1 MRRLYRVGVLT
12 LLVLS
17 AWLVAASSVGAAA
30 VGAAIV
36 AGPLTI
42 SPATVNLTYT
52 IPTGGKKHVVKSS
65 FSVTVT
71 DATGTAAGWMVR
83 AASTATLG
91 PLGATPDVDH
101 AIIDFDI
108 IQANGVPPNPTCICD
123 TIPTAL
129 GEILRTPSET
139 GVGRSTEKFIT
150 QLTVPIGAT
159 PGTYNATL
167 TLDVAPLGS
176 ALPAPGGRSTGPTIG
191 GPAPKP
197 MPSTR
202 AAPAGSTV
210 SGTPAPMPTSSRP
223 VVAPASSANTT
234 ASQPAAST
242 SETSDRTQATDAPSL
257 APATTGSDAPGS
269 PAPAANDHVAAP
281 TTAPPAT
288 TTSDAQPSGTATVS
302 TTANAVN
309 DTTPA
314 QTAPA
319 PSAAPSG
326 TGGATPITN
335 RVTTSNA
342 TGTVAPVVEHG
353 YPVATL
359 VGNAVSFAPAVG
371 DDGANGA
378 NTNWH
383 LQATYTL
390 AGHSAIARAF
400 GRNAPPRM
408 NAGAVAIVVTES
420 GLGQATMT
428 FAPQQADADPAV
440 TAPAVVTISIVTGP

>member
-1 MRRLYRVGVLT
+1 MHRLYRVGVLT
-12 LLVLS
+12 LLALS

-36 AGPLTI
+36 AGPLSI
-42 SPATVNLTYT
+42 SPTTVNLTYT
-52 IPTGGKKHVVKSS
+52 IPTGSKKHVVKSS

-83 AASTATLG
+83 AASTTTLG

-108 IQANGVPPNPTCICD
+108 TQANGVPPNPTCICD

-150 QLTVPIGAT
+150 QLTVPAGAT

-167 TLDVAPLGS
+167 ALDVAPLGS
-176 ALPAPGGRSTGPTIG
+176 VLPAPGGRATGPTTG

-210 SGTPAPMPTSSRP
+210 SGTPAPMPMSSRP
-223 VVAPASSANTT
+223 VVAPASSANSTV
-234 ASQPAAST
+234 SQPAAST
-242 SETSDRTQATDAPSL
+242 SGTSDRIQAAVVPSV
-257 APATTGSDAPGS
+257 APATTGSDLPTANNRVVD
-269 PAPAANDHVAAP
+269 PA
-281 TTAPPAT
+281 TGPPAT
-288 TTSDAQPSGTATVS
+288 TTSDVQPSGAKTVS
-302 TTANAVN
+302 TTASAVN
-309 DTTPA
+309 DTTPV
-314 QTAPA
+314 QTVTA
-319 PSAAPSG
+319 PSAA
-326 TGGATPITN
+326 TTDRA
-335 RVTTSNA
+335 TTSNVTEA
-342 TGTVAPVVEHG
+342 IAPVVERD

-359 VGNAVSFAPAVG
+359 VGNAVSFAPAMG
-371 DDGANGA
+371 DDGANRA
-378 NTNWH
+378 NINWH
-383 LQATYTL
+383 LQATYAP

-400 GRNAPPRM
+400 GRNAPTRM
-408 NAGAVAIVVTES
+408 NAGAVAIVVTQS

-428 FAPQQADADPAV
+428 FTPQQADAAPAIIE
-440 TAPAVVTISIVTGP
+440 PAVVTISIVAGP

>member
-1 MRRLYRVGVLT
+1 MPRLYRVGVLT
-12 LLVLS
+12 LLALS

-36 AGPLTI
+36 AGPLTV
-42 SPATVNLTYT
+42 SPTTVNLTYT

-83 AASTATLG
+83 AAATATLG

-108 IQANGVPPNPTCICD
+108 TQANGVPPNPTCICD

-150 QLTVPIGAT
+150 QLTVPAGAT

-167 TLDVAPLGS
+167 ALDVAPLGS
-176 ALPAPGGRSTGPTIG
+176 VLPAPGGRATGPTTG

-202 AAPAGSTV
+202 AAPASSTV
-210 SGTPAPMPTSSRP
+210 SGTPAPMPMSSRP
-223 VVAPASSANTT
+223 VVAPASSANSTV
-234 ASQPAAST
+234 SQPAAST
-242 SETSDRTQATDAPSL
+242 SGTSDRIQAAVVPSV
-257 APATTGSDAPGS
+257 APATTGSDLPT
-269 PAPAANDHVAAP
+269 ANNRVVDP
-281 TTAPPAT
+281 TTGPPAT
-288 TTSDAQPSGTATVS
+288 TTSDVQPSGAKTVS

-309 DTTPA
+309 DTPPSQTT
-314 QTAPA
+314 TAPG
-319 PSAAPSG
+319 AAPSVPDG
-326 TGGATPITN
+326 AAPTTDGAT
-335 RVTTSNA
+335 TSDA
-342 TGTVAPVVEHG
+342 TENVAPVVKPD

-359 VGNAVSFAPAVG
+359 VGNAISFAPAMG
-371 DDGANGA
+371 DDGANRA
-378 NTNWH
+378 NINWH
-383 LQATYTL
+383 LQATYAP

-400 GRNAPPRM
+400 GRNAPTRM
-408 NAGAVAIVVTES
+408 NAGAVAIVVTQS

-428 FAPQQADADPAV
+428 FAPRQADIAPAV
-440 TAPAVVTISIVTGP
+440 TEPAVVTISIVTGP

>member
-1 MRRLYRVGVLT
+1 MPRLYRVGVLT
-12 LLVLS
+12 LLALS

-36 AGPLTI
+36 AGPLTV
-42 SPATVNLTYT
+42 SPTTVNLTYT

-83 AASTATLG
+83 AAATATLG

-108 IQANGVPPNPTCICD
+108 TQANGVPPNPTCICD

-150 QLTVPIGAT
+150 QLTVPAGAT

-167 TLDVAPLGS
+167 ALDVAPLGS
-176 ALPAPGGRSTGPTIG
+176 VLPAPGGRATGPTTG

-202 AAPAGSTV
+202 AAPASSTV
-210 SGTPAPMPTSSRP
+210 SGTPAPMPMSSRP
-223 VVAPASSANTT
+223 VVAPASSANSTV
-234 ASQPAAST
+234 SQPAAST
-242 SETSDRTQATDAPSL
+242 SGTSDRIQAAVVPSV
-257 APATTGSDAPGS
+257 APATTGSDLPT
-269 PAPAANDHVAAP
+269 ANNRVVDP
-281 TTAPPAT
+281 TTGPPAT
-288 TTSDAQPSGTATVS
+288 TTSDVQPSGAKTVS
-302 TTANAVN
+302 TTASAVN
-309 DTTPA
+309 DTTPV
-314 QTAPA
+314 QTVTA
-319 PSAAPSG
+319 PSAA
-326 TGGATPITN
+326 TTDRA
-335 RVTTSNA
+335 TTSNVTEA
-342 TGTVAPVVEHG
+342 IAPVVERD

-359 VGNAVSFAPAVG
+359 VGNAVSFAPAMG
-371 DDGANGA
+371 DDGANRA
-378 NTNWH
+378 NINWH
-383 LQATYTL
+383 LQATYAP

-400 GRNAPPRM
+400 GRNAPTRM
-408 NAGAVAIVVTES
+408 NAGAVAIVVTQS

-428 FAPQQADADPAV
+428 FAPRQADIAPAV
-440 TAPAVVTISIVTGP
+440 TEPAVVTISIVTGP

>member
-1 MRRLYRVGVLT
+1 MPRLYRVGVLT
-12 LLVLS
+12 LLALS

-36 AGPLTI
+36 AGPLTV
-42 SPATVNLTYT
+42 SPTTVNLTYT

-83 AASTATLG
+83 AAATATLG

-108 IQANGVPPNPTCICD
+108 TQANGVPPNPTCICD

-150 QLTVPIGAT
+150 QLTVPAGAT

-167 TLDVAPLGS
+167 ALDVAPLGS
-176 ALPAPGGRSTGPTIG
+176 VLPAPGGRATGPTTG

-210 SGTPAPMPTSSRP
+210 SGTPAPMPMSSRP
-223 VVAPASSANTT
+223 VVAPASSANSTV
-234 ASQPAAST
+234 SQPAAST
-242 SETSDRTQATDAPSL
+242 SGTSDRIQAAVVPSV
-257 APATTGSDAPGS
+257 APATTGSDLPT
-269 PAPAANDHVAAP
+269 ANNRVVDP
-281 TTAPPAT
+281 TTGPPAT
-288 TTSDAQPSGTATVS
+288 TTSDVQPSGAKTVS
-302 TTANAVN
+302 TTASAVN
-309 DTTPA
+309 DTTPV
-314 QTAPA
+314 QTVTA
-319 PSAAPSG
+319 PSAA
-326 TGGATPITN
+326 TTDRA
-335 RVTTSNA
+335 TTSNVTEA
-342 TGTVAPVVEHG
+342 IAPVVERD

-359 VGNAVSFAPAVG
+359 VGNAVSFAPAMG
-371 DDGANGA
+371 DDGANRA
-378 NTNWH
+378 NINWH
-383 LQATYTL
+383 LQATYAP

-400 GRNAPPRM
+400 GRNAPTRM
-408 NAGAVAIVVTES
+408 NAGAVAIVVTQS

-428 FAPQQADADPAV
+428 FAPRQADIAPAV
-440 TAPAVVTISIVTGP
+440 TEPAVVTISIVTGP